1 VGGPFF
7 VSIGSSAQLS
17 KFLELNQTVP
27 QGQTFVDASVDQ
39 QAYAALNLR
48 SDYAEGAQLRPPADV
63 DWISY
68 IANFTELTPKP
79 ASEGEFPVGVKKQG
93 GTFILQGDRVL
104 FASADRIPGD
114 EPSVAEV
121 LRTLGV

>member
-1 VGGPFF
+1 M
-7 VSIGSSAQLS
+7 
-17 KFLELNQTVP
+17 VP
-27 QGQTFVDASVDQ
+27 QRQAFVDASVDQ

-48 SDYAEGAQLRPPADV
+48 STFSEGAQLRPPADV

-68 IANFTELTPKP
+68 FANIMELTPKP
-79 ASEGEFPVGVKKQG
+79 AREGEFPVGVTKQG
-93 GTFILQGDRVL
+93 GTFVLQGDRVL

-121 LRTLGV
+121 LRNFGA